1 MTIVTPNLPFLKFV
15 LIAIALRRI
24 PQTYSLQSPLP
35 SVGLKRRAC
44 FSTITTTTTMA
55 TCSMTKKCVPCEGL
69 DPSAVL
75 STEEVSKRLETS
87 LPLWKLTPVPG
98 DDDSKSMISKSL
110 VAKTFQAALDALN
123 EMGAIAE
130 REGHHPDFHLTSY
143 RNVQID
149 LFTHSLQGI
158 TENDLTLAELLDQ
171 VPIEYSPKWLKEHP
185 AAASHAK
192 TSAPKK
198 AS

>member
-1 MTIVTPNLPFLKFV
+1 
-15 LIAIALRRI
+15 
-24 PQTYSLQSPLP
+24 
-35 SVGLKRRAC
+35 
-44 FSTITTTTTMA
+44 
-55 TCSMTKKCVPCEGL
+55 
-69 DPSAVL
+69 
-75 STEEVSKRLETS
+75 
-87 LPLWKLTPVPG
+87 
-98 DDDSKSMISKSL
+98 MISKSL

-192 TSAPKK
+192 NSAPKK